1 MSKDRYLFLVAIL
14 DLATKTWTLV
24 SNCLDY
30 GRQWCFSFL
39 YGKKIMIGGAG
50 GQIEYINPSENGYTS
65 TVFATSCS
73 KNGVLYGNRIISFSS
88 GVSEITLEPPYTSKI
103 LIKGTYDTGYCSVQR
118 VGDRIYVVGNSAMQL
133 YDVVHNEIKPLPSLP
148 YSVTCMATVAYKD
161 SLIIIGGDDGNVALN
176 KVYMYNIH
184 SLESKPLPSM
194 REARSGCAAVIMGD
208 VVVVMG
214 GHSGNLYSGGIKLKT
229 VEYYV
234 IGDSAWQELPSM
246 HYEREGATACVYV

>member
-1 MSKDRYLFLVAIL
+1 
-14 DLATKTWTLV
+14 
-24 SNCLDY
+24 
-30 GRQWCFSFL
+30 
-39 YGKKIMIGGAG
+39 
-50 GQIEYINPSENGYTS
+50 
-65 TVFATSCS
+65 
-73 KNGVLYGNRIISFSS
+73 
-88 GVSEITLEPPYTSKI
+88 
-103 LIKGTYDTGYCSVQR
+103 
-118 VGDRIYVVGNSAMQL
+118 
-133 YDVVHNEIKPLPSLP
+133 
-148 YSVTCMATVAYKD
+148 MATVAYKD